1 LSQPPAAPRISPR
14 SPRIDPRALPSLR
27 SYLAGNF
34 GLTFANGVQNV
45 ILGWLVAHALHE
57 SGASMGTVMA
67 ALMLPNVALSLFGG
81 FFADRFDPRRLLPG
95 LHLLGVL
102 CVIALATAVAGGRL
116 SYRGVLA
123 YALAMGALGAFIA
136 PARDGLMARVAGG
149 ALPRVVPLTMS
160 ATYLGQLL
168 GALAAGLT
176 ERVGPQSELALQAT
190 MLGVASV
197 CFALVRPPALHAGR
211 VETRN
216 PLREI
221 GAAWRETLA
230 SPRLRS
236 GLAMMLVMGLTL
248 GGTYVP
254 LITMITRD
262 VYGGGS
268 LELSLGL
275 AAMMLGT
282 TSGSVT
288 IALRGGIRRQGRG
301 LLIGLGG
308 AGIALGA
315 FALQPP
321 FAGALTLAYVW
332 GLFGAIG
339 MIMTRTISQE
349 NAPATHRARIL
360 SLFHLALTG
369 SAPLGSLAIG
379 LAIDAV
385 GAAAATLLPAIG
397 LVVAVA
403 IAGLASELPRIESLA
418 VYRPDSEDQFSS
430 VA

>member
-1 LSQPPAAPRISPR
+1 LFQPPAAPRISPR

-149 ALPRVVPLTMS
+149 ALPR
-160 ATYLGQLL
+160 
-168 GALAAGLT
+168 
-176 ERVGPQSELALQAT
+176 T